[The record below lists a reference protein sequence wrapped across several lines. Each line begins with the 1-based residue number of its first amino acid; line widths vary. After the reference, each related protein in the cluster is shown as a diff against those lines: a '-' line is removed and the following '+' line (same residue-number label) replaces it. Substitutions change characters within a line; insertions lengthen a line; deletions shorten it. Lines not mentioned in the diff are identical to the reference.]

1 MTDGSVD
8 DAAVLNA
15 LFANSPQGLFLLD
28 AERRVSRYN
37 TSGRGVRGLAPE
49 DVIGHSVEDL
59 VPGFDL
65 EVLDALIDE
74 ARSSGEPLRGRLLRG
89 HAPSDPSRTMTV
101 QLSLFPLESADEGPR
116 PLLCVVEDVT
126 ETQAAADRLAVLASV
141 HATVGTTLDTRSTA
155 EELVRSLV
163 PAFADAASVD
173 LLEDADVAA
182 QRTGATPTGTPVRR
196 VAFAPS
202 TARRIR
208 QDQESRPFP
217 FATPYAQ
224 ALNDRQARLLKIAPD
239 TPWLSAAPEEFAL
252 LVRAGVHS
260 MIVAPL
266 IVRDIVLGLLT
277 LYRHRSDPYEEADLG
292 VAVQAASAASAHLD
306 NARSYHREHTVATT
320 LHRWLQPTAVPG
332 LSAVETAH
340 VYLPETAGGDWFDV
354 IPLSGTRVGLVVGDV
369 VGRGIEAAATMG
381 QLRTALRAL
390 ALQDLET
397 DEMLSHLYEVA
408 AQLAG
413 DVVPTANAHLAT
425 CALTVYDPLSR
436 QCSMVRAGHP
446 APLLVD
452 PHGFKLEVD
461 VPEGPPLGPGGGHA
475 YAPVEIEVEPGT
487 LLAHYTNGLLDAGGP
502 DREASAR
509 RLTDVLASSNE
520 PLRELCDTAVY
531 RMAPSYDDDAVL
543 LLART
548 RALPRDRIADWTLPA
563 DASVVGTA
571 RRLVDR
577 QLAAWGL
584 EEFAFTTGLV
594 VSELF
599 TNAIRY
605 GDEPVRLRLIRDQE
619 RLLSEV
625 TDANSASPHMRR
637 ARESDEGGRGLF
649 IVMRLSTRW
658 GVRHSRQ
665 DKTIWSEQRLDG
677 PPPELSIAETA
688 FDLGD
693 VPEL

>member
-1 MTDGSVD
+1 VTDGSVD

-15 LFANSPQGLFLLD
+15 LFSKSPQGLFVLD

-37 TSGRGVRGLAPE
+37 TSGRGLRGLSPE
-49 DVIGHSVEDL
+49 DVIGHSIEDFA
-59 VPGFDL
+59 PGFDQN
-65 EVLDALIDE
+65 VLNALIDE
-74 ARSSGEPLRGRLLRG
+74 ARSSGEPLRDRLVRGRP
-89 HAPSDPSRTMTV
+89 PSDPKRTSTIQV
-101 QLSLFPLESADEGPR
+101 SLFPLDGTHGGPA

-126 ETQAAADRLAVLASV
+126 EAQAAADRLAVLAEV
-141 HATVGTTLDTRSTA
+141 HATVGTTLDARSTA
-155 EELVRSLV
+155 EELVRALV
-163 PAFADAASVD
+163 PAFADAAGVD

-182 QRTGATPTGTPVRR
+182 QRAGRPPTGAPLRR

-202 TARRIR
+202 SAERRR
-208 QDQESRPFP
+208 KDGDSRPYP

-224 ALNDRQARLLKIAPD
+224 ALNDRQARLLGVTPD
-239 TPWLSAAPEEFAL
+239 TPWLSVAPEEFAP

-266 IVRDIVLGLLT
+266 TVRDTVLGILT
-277 LYRHRSDPYEEADLG
+277 LYRHLSDPFADEDLG
-292 VAVQAASAASAHLD
+292 VAVQAASAVSAHLD
-306 NARSYHREHTVATT
+306 NARSYHREHMVATT
-320 LHRWLQPTAVPG
+320 LHRRLQPAVVPE
-332 LSAVETAH
+332 LTAVETAH

-397 DEMLSHLYEVA
+397 DELLSHLYEVA
-408 AQLAG
+408 AQLADG
-413 DVVPTANAHLAT
+413 SAPAGHAPVAT

-436 QCSMVRAGHP
+436 QCAMVRAGHP

-452 PHGFKLEVD
+452 PHGYKLEVD
-461 VPEGPPLGPGGGHA
+461 VPEGPPLGPAGRHA
-475 YAPVEIEVEPGT
+475 FAPVEVELEPGT
-487 LLAHYTNGLLDAGGP
+487 VLAHYTNGLLDAGGP
-502 DREASAR
+502 DRETAVR
-509 RLTDVLASSNE
+509 RLADVLASSSG

-531 RMAPSYDDDAVL
+531 RMAPSHDDDAVL

-548 RALPRDRIADWTLPA
+548 HALPRDRVADWTLPA

-577 QLAAWGL
+577 QLAAWHL
-584 EEFAFTTGLV
+584 EEMTFTTTLV

-605 GDEPVRLRLIRDQE
+605 GIEPVRLRLIHDRN
-619 RLLSEV
+619 RLLCEV
-625 TDANSASPHMRR
+625 TDANTASPHMRR
-637 ARESDEGGRGLF
+637 ARASDEGGRGLF
-649 IVMRLSTRW
+649 IVMRLSSRW
-658 GVRHSRQ
+658 GIRHSRE

-677 PPPELSIAETA
+677 PPPDAAVMEAV
-688 FDLGD
+688 FDLD
-693 VPEL
+693 DDSEL

>member
-15 LFANSPQGLFLLD
+15 LFANSPQGLFILD

-37 TSGRGVRGLAPE
+37 TSGRGVRGLDPE
-49 DVIGHSVEDL
+49 DIIGHSVDDFA
-59 VPGFDL
+59 PGFDPA
-65 EVLDALIDE
+65 VLDALIDE
-74 ARSSGEPLRGRLLRG
+74 AWSSGQPLRGRLVRG
-89 HAPSDPSRTMTV
+89 EAPSEPGRTVTA
-101 QLSLFPLESADEGPR
+101 QLSLFPLESAGEGPP

-126 ETQAAADRLAVLASV
+126 ESQAAADRLAVLASV
-141 HATVGTTLDTRSTA
+141 HANVGTTLDTRSTA
-155 EELVRSLV
+155 EELVRALA
-163 PAFADAASVD
+163 PAFADAAAVD
-173 LLEDADVAA
+173 LLENADVAA
-182 QRTGATPTGTPVRR
+182 QRAGTSATGAPLRR
-196 VAFAPS
+196 TAFAPS
-202 TARRIR
+202 SARRIWR
-208 QDQESRPFP
+208 DKESRVFP

-224 ALNDRQARLLKIAPD
+224 ALNDRRARLLTVTPD
-239 TPWLSAAPEEFAL
+239 TPWLSVAPDDFAL
-252 LVRAGVHS
+252 LVRVGVHS

-266 IVRDIVLGLLT
+266 TVRDTLLGLLT
-277 LYRHRSDPYEEADLG
+277 LYRHRSDPFSEADLG
-292 VAVQAASAASAHLD
+292 IAVQAASAASAHLD

-320 LHRWLQPTAVPG
+320 LHRWLQPTATPD
-332 LSAVETAH
+332 LSAVETAN

-369 VGRGIEAAATMG
+369 VGQGIEAAATMG
-381 QLRTALRAL
+381 QLRTALRSL

-408 AQLAG
+408 AQMAG
-413 DVVPTANAHLAT
+413 EGAPVANSHLAT

-461 VPEGPPLGPGGGHA
+461 VPEGPSLGPGGGHA
-475 YAPVEIEVEPGT
+475 FAPVEIEVEPGT
-487 LLAHYTNGLLDAGGP
+487 VLAHYTNGLLDAGGP
-502 DREASAR
+502 DRETAAR
-509 RLTDVLASSNE
+509 RLTDVLASSNG

-531 RMAPSYDDDAVL
+531 RMAPSHDDDAVL

-548 RALPRDRIADWTLPA
+548 RAMPRDRIADWTLPA

-577 QLAAWGL
+577 QLAAWHL

-605 GDEPVRLRLIRDQE
+605 GSEPLRLRLIRDQN

-649 IVMRLSTRW
+649 VVMRLSTRW
-658 GVRHSRQ
+658 GVRHNRQ

-677 PPPELSIAETA
+677 PPPDLTA
-688 FDLGD
+688 TDTVFDLDD